1 MADEYTDCL
10 LENKFHENCP
20 GCKVYQ
26 MKRLR
31 RGFPF
36 TELLPIWIIVLGSSL
51 HISSLFPFLYF
62 METLHNHKI
71 DGDVSHDESFDALK
85 DFSESHKV
93 TERNEKGS
101 LLKNW
106 PLRLLHLFTS

>member
-62 METLHNHKI
+62 MT
-71 DGDVSHDESFDALK
+71 GDLNIAKKEEDIGLYAGFVGESI
-85 DFSESHKV
+85 
-93 TERNEKGS
+93 
-101 LLKNW
+101 
-106 PLRLLHLFTS
+106 

>member
-36 TELLPIWIIVLGSSL
+36 TELLPIWIIVLGSCNFFFVFLLHCMEIQEEYVPNSLSNKFFFFCFIVSAL

-62 METLHNHKI
+62 M
-71 DGDVSHDESFDALK
+71 VSE
-85 DFSESHKV
+85 
-93 TERNEKGS
+93 
-101 LLKNW
+101 
-106 PLRLLHLFTS
+106 